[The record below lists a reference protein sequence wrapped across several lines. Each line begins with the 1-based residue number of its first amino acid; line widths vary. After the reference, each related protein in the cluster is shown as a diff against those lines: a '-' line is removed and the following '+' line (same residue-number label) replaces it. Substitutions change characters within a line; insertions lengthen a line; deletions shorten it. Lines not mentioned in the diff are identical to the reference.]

1 MQWLNDYSIFYHQ
14 QWINLFFFN
23 LEIQAQQF
31 LKLNKTVSFSVYYSL
46 QCKCYYAILLLYLH
60 HSSIS
65 ISNFDSGTNNCWKG
79 KLDRDSLNR
88 YGLLKSILC
97 PFIFPITNRIFI
109 NQFESNNCNNANHDI
124 KKRGKKKEYNKFQIS
139 IKIYTYIYKTF

>member
-1 MQWLNDYSIFYHQ
+1 MI
-14 QWINLFFFN
+14 LFFIIN
-23 LEIQAQQF
+23 NESIYSF
-31 LKLNKTVSFSVYYSL
+31 LIWKFKHNNSLNWIVSFSVYYSL
-46 QCKCYYAILLLYLH
+46 QCKCYYAILLLHLR

>member
-31 LKLNKTVSFSVYYSL
+31 LKLNKTVFFSVYYSL
-46 QCKCYYAILLLYLH
+46 QCKCYYAILLLHLH

>member
-1 MQWLNDYSIFYHQ
+1 M
-14 QWINLFFFN
+14 
-23 LEIQAQQF
+23 EIQAQQF

-46 QCKCYYAILLLYLH
+46 QCKCYYAILLLHLH

>member
-1 MQWLNDYSIFYHQ
+1 MI
-14 QWINLFFFN
+14 ILFFIIN
-23 LEIQAQQF
+23 NESIYSF
-31 LKLNKTVSFSVYYSL
+31 LIWKFKHNNSLNWIRQYLFQYIILYNVN
-46 QCKCYYAILLLYLH
+46 AILLLHLH

-124 KKRGKKKEYNKFQIS
+124 KKRDTHAKKKKNTTNFKS
-139 IKIYTYIYKTF
+139 L

>member
-14 QWINLFFFN
+14 QWINLFFLN